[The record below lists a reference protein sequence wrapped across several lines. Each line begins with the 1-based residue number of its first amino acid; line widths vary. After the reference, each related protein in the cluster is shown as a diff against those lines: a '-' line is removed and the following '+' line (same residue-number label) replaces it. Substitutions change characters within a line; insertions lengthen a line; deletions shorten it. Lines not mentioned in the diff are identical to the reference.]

1 MYNLSFRPLA
11 NKDIQDIVNYYD
23 LLNPE
28 LTKKFLK
35 ELDDTVKHIQH
46 RLSSCQKRLGN
57 IRISFLKRFSYG
69 VYFKIYN
76 KDISVI
82 AILHTS
88 RNPQIWK
95 KR

>member
-28 LTKKFLK
+28 LTKNFLK

-46 RLSSCQKRLGN
+46 RPCSCQKRLGN

-69 VYFKIYN
+69 VYFKIYD